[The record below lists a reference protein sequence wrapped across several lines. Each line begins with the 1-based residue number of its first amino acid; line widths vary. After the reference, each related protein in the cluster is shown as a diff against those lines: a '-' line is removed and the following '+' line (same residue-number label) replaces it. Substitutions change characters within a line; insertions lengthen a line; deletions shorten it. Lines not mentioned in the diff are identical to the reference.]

1 MLLTQDKYLRFH
13 ELTEFLMTIAAK
25 FSTIAE
31 LESLGLSPEGRE
43 YWLLTLSEKSS
54 QAASHKPALW
64 IDANTHAGEVC
75 GSQAALHTIDYI
87 CAEYK
92 KKNSEILTLLER
104 FTIYILPRIS
114 VDGAEM
120 YLSTPHV
127 LRSSPML
134 WPFSEKQEGLY
145 EQDLDGNGKILFMRV
160 MDPEGPFKISDQDPR
175 LVVAKKSTDFN
186 VPPERSYR
194 LMVEGLFHH
203 YDGFSKSQR
212 TLWGMDLNRQSP
224 AQFHPKE
231 SGAGAIPMYLPEAKM
246 LAEAIL
252 KRPNIV
258 SVQTHHSYGGVLL
271 RPSSLRPDSELPSF
285 DLEMFKEIMRLG
297 TEATGYP
304 SYSVYHDFRYDPK
317 NVTTGAW
324 DDWHYDHFGRYA
336 VTPELWSLTS
346 QVGYVPKNPLE
357 QYQSLPEDVLVKA
370 LQWCDKNLP
379 KGSYFYDWKEFD
391 HPQLGKVEIGGWDF
405 KFVWQNPPPR
415 FLKQEVEKITKFS
428 LAQLKLNPSVKIREV
443 VVTPQSEEIS
453 KVEIILSNQGFF
465 PTYVSEQAKS
475 TGSPFRPFAKVDCSE
490 GLALLNEKQKK
501 EISHLEGRSR
511 DWPWISSVFPWAGEN
526 SHEMRL
532 QYIVK
537 GKGLLKFEVD
547 FQMGGRLDTTVK
559 I

>member
-1 MLLTQDKYLRFH
+1 MLLTQDKYLNFH
-13 ELTEFLMTIAAK
+13 ELSEFLKTISSK
-25 FSTIAE
+25 FPTITE
-31 LESLGLSPEGRE
+31 LESLGQSPEGRD
-43 YWLLTLSEKSS
+43 YWLLTLSDKSMAPS
-54 QAASHKPALW
+54 SKPALW

-87 CAEYK
+87 CAEHA
-92 KKNSEILTLLER
+92 KKNAEIIALLER

-114 VDGAEM
+114 VDGAEK
-120 YLSTPHV
+120 YLTTPHL
-127 LRSSPML
+127 LRSSPMP

-145 EQDLDGNGKILFMRV
+145 EQDLDGNGKILFMRIK
-160 MDPEGPFKISDQDPR
+160 DPDGQFKISELDPR

-186 VPPERSYR
+186 VPAAKSYR

-203 YDGFSKSQR
+203 YDGFSKSQK

-231 SGAGAIPMYLPEAKM
+231 HGAGPIPMYLPEAKI
-246 LAEAIL
+246 LVDAIL
-252 KRPNIV
+252 RRPNIV

-271 RPSSLRPDSELPSF
+271 RPSSLRADSELPPF

-304 SYSVYHDFRYDPK
+304 SYSVFHDFRYDPK

-357 QYQSLPEDVLVKA
+357 QYQSLPEDILVRA
-370 LQWCDKNLP
+370 LHWCDQNLP
-379 KGSYFYDWKEFD
+379 KDSYFQDWKEFD

-405 KFVWQNPPPR
+405 KFVWQNPPPG

-428 LAQLKLNPSVKIREV
+428 LAQLKLNPCVKIRDIQV
-443 VVTPQSEEIS
+443 SVQSDQIS
-453 KVEIILSNQGFF
+453 QVDIVLNNQGFL
-465 PTYVSEQAKS
+465 PTYVSEQAK
-475 TGSPFRPFAKVDCSE
+475 TVGSPHKPSAKVDCSP
-490 GLALLNEKQKK
+490 GIVLLNEKPKK
-501 EISHLEGRSR
+501 EIAHLEGRSR
-511 DWPWISSVFPWAGEN
+511 DWPWISSVFPWGGEN
-526 SHEMRL
+526 SNEIRL
-532 QYIVK
+532 RYIVK
-537 GKGLLKFEVD
+537 GKGVLKFEAD
-547 FQMGGRLDTTVK
+547 FQMGGKVETS
-559 I
+559 IQI